1 MSHLRHACSLHPV
14 PTSFPFLFAIKDL
27 FIPPR
32 LDSIRFLQERRQQA
46 GNETTLQKRPI
57 SIYIRGHPFHYVEIT
72 SRLCALLASNY
83 PRMKTSPV
91 LPFRSPSSPTT
102 TAATT
107 KIPLPPPRR
116 ESRGRSRR
124 AGIVP
129 RFVAWYSTDY
139 LLSLHAVVIILHGL
153 RHRRARYLIYNDSSV
168 RPPRRYIRRPQAI
181 ITAGHRETP
190 VVIGFGRWSILA
202 ESD

>member
-1 MSHLRHACSLHPV
+1 MPAPRSLHPV
-14 PTSFPFLFAIKDL
+14 PTSFSFLFAIKHL

-91 LPFRSPSSPTT
+91 LPFRSPFSPLHHHHRRHNEDSSPSPEEGIAGRIEESWNRSAFRCLIFNRLFIIVTRRGHHSSRV
-102 TAATT
+102 TA
-107 KIPLPPPRR
+107 
-116 ESRGRSRR
+116 
-124 AGIVP
+124 
-129 RFVAWYSTDY
+129 
-139 LLSLHAVVIILHGL
+139 
-153 RHRRARYLIYNDSSV
+153 
-168 RPPRRYIRRPQAI
+168 
-181 ITAGHRETP
+181 
-190 VVIGFGRWSILA
+190 
-202 ESD
+202 

>member
-1 MSHLRHACSLHPV
+1 MPAPRSLHPV

-91 LPFRSPSSPTT
+91 LPFRSPSSP
-102 TAATT
+102 
-107 KIPLPPPRR
+107 PPPPQRR
-116 ESRGRSRR
+116 
-124 AGIVP
+124 
-129 RFVAWYSTDY
+129 F
-139 LLSLHAVVIILHGL
+139 LSLPRGGNRGEDRGELESFRVSLLDIQPIIYY
-153 RHRRARYLIYNDSSV
+153 RYTPWSSFFTGYGIGV
-168 RPPRRYIRRPQAI
+168 LVTLYIMIRRYVHLEGILGDHRPLLRQAI
-181 ITAGHRETP
+181 AKHR
-190 VVIGFGRWSILA
+190 
-202 ESD
+202 